1 MSISWK
7 TSTGSSATS
16 KEPRAN
22 RFFLDVA
29 NLEALWN
36 RVFEGATNRGT
47 GARQQIGQR
56 PAVGRHQFRHLP
68 PRNPFEPDFAA
79 DARRQLFSACACGQR
94 SRGSFHC
101 CGGIS
106 GRETGHLLYGG
117 HRGFRLDLQ
126 IFLPWPNASACR
138 CFFWFPTLAAWRIN
152 TIAFTWIEAGA
163 AYFKVTIE
171 GTGLLHTAPSRSRSP
186 QRHSQSHCQNVVNY
200 PSHRRVGARYEK
212 TIELNIQVGVMVPRV
227 AIGAIRGKECP
238 PVSTGEISMWRDVN
252 VFNEV

>member
-22 RFFLDVA
+22 RFFLDLA

-106 GRETGHLLYGG
+106 GRGNRSPAIWRAPGFSSRLTNLLTVAERFGVPMLLLVSYVGSVADKHNSFHLDRSRRSLLQSD
-117 HRGFRLDLQ
+117 HRGNRIITHRAFPIAQ
-126 IFLPWPNASACR
+126 PSKTLPIPLSKCR
-138 CFFWFPTLAAWRIN
+138 
-152 TIAFTWIEAGA
+152 
-163 AYFKVTIE
+163 
-171 GTGLLHTAPSRSRSP
+171 
-186 QRHSQSHCQNVVNY
+186 
-200 PSHRRVGARYEK
+200 
-212 TIELNIQVGVMVPRV
+212 
-227 AIGAIRGKECP
+227 
-238 PVSTGEISMWRDVN
+238 
-252 VFNEV
+252 